1 VKQKPGT
8 PPALD
13 KPPQPGGIRA
23 VVLAVLVHA
32 AFFALIVFGVTW
44 QSSPTAPVQ
53 AEIWDKLPPVK
64 GAPAK
69 PDPTPPPVEPAK
81 PEPPKPEPPKPEPPK
96 PEPPRPAPKP
106 EPKPPDTA
114 IAEKVE
120 REKKQREKVERE
132 QAQRDKAEREK
143 AETQKRERLVKQQ
156 EEDARKKREDDK
168 RRRDEDVARKAAE
181 QAREAATAARR
192 SEVDKFTD
200 AIKAKIRGRA
210 NVPDTVAGK
219 PSVQV
224 RIRILPG
231 GEVLDIAVTR
241 SSGNRVYDTAIERAI
256 RSASPLPVPAPESE
270 LFPQFRDLILNIEH
284 DR

>member
-8 PPALD
+8 PPALE
-13 KPPQPGGIRA
+13 KPAQPGGIRA

-64 GAPAK
+64 GAAAK
-69 PDPTPPPVEPAK
+69 PEPTPPPIEPAK
-81 PEPPKPEPPKPEPPK
+81 PEPPRPEPPKPEPPKP
-96 PEPPRPAPKP
+96 APKL

-120 REKKQREKVERE
+120 REKKQREKLERE
-132 QAQRDKAEREK
+132 QAQREKAEREK
-143 AETQKRERLVKQQ
+143 LDKQKRERLEKQQ
-156 EEDARKKREDDK
+156 EDDARKKREDDK
-168 RRRDEDVARKAAE
+168 RRREEDLARKAAE

-192 SEVDKFTD
+192 AEVDKFTD

-210 NVPDTVAGK
+210 NVPDTVGGK